1 MQCADEKLKIRDTQ
15 RLSSI
20 PFGISF
26 LLCVLIVVAL
36 GLVMVFNTTA
46 AEVLDRCLGKSTHY
60 ALIKQLLY
68 ASFGVLG
75 AWGLWVL
82 GYQTVIRL
90 SGVFL
95 ALCSVMLVLVFIPG
109 IGLQL
114 NGAHRWLSI
123 FGHSFQPS
131 EFVKYL
137 IPIYY
142 IHRFTSSHKKWVM
155 REFLTLLLI
164 MAVPMGLILI
174 EPDNGTVAIIFAA
187 LVILFILTRIR
198 WVYWALPLMIF
209 VLLGVAVAMRMPH
222 VSDRI
227 KIYLHPELDLRGKGH
242 QPYQAKIATGS
253 GKLWGRG
260 LGQSLQ
266 KMDYLPEARSDY
278 IAAIF
283 AEEFGFVGMVGLL
296 MLYGLMAFSGFSIAQ
311 RARDIEGFYLASILT
326 FLISFQ
332 AFLNLGVV
340 SGLLPSKGINL
351 PFFSHG
357 GSSLLANFM
366 VVSLILNVAY
376 QPTRKLDVAKT

>member
-1 MQCADEKLKIRDTQ
+1 
-15 RLSSI
+15 
-20 PFGISF
+20 
-26 LLCVLIVVAL
+26 
-36 GLVMVFNTTA
+36 MVFNTTA
-46 AEVLDRCLGKSTHY
+46 AEVLDRSLTRSTHY
-60 ALIKQLLY
+60 ALIKQILY
-68 ASFGVLG
+68 ALLGVFG
-75 AWGLWVL
+75 AFGLWLL
-82 GYQTVIRL
+82 GYKSVIRL
-90 SGVFL
+90 SGAFL
-95 ALCSVMLVLVFIPG
+95 VICSLMLVLVFVPG
-109 IGLQL
+109 IGQQI

-142 IHRFTSSHKKWVM
+142 IHRFTARRQRLIM
-155 REFLTLLLI
+155 REFLVLLAVL
-164 MAVPMGLILI
+164 AVPIALILI
-174 EPDNGTVAIIFAA
+174 EPDNGTVALIFAA
-187 LVILFILTRIR
+187 LVILFFLTRVR
-198 WVYWALPLMIF
+198 WIYWALPLAILCAGGA
-209 VLLGVAVAMRMPH
+209 VVASRMPH
-222 VSDRI
+222 VADRI
-227 KIYLHPELDLRGKGH
+227 EIYLHPELDLKGKGH
-242 QPYQAKIATGS
+242 QPYQAKIAAGS
-253 GKLWGRG
+253 GGLTGRG

-283 AEEFGFVGMVGLL
+283 AEEFGFIGISGLILLYGMVGFF
-296 MLYGLMAFSGFSIAQ
+296 GLSIAQ
-311 RARDIEGFYLASILT
+311 RAPDKEGFYLVAILT

-376 QPTRKLDVAKT
+376 QPQKVLGCRSNVK